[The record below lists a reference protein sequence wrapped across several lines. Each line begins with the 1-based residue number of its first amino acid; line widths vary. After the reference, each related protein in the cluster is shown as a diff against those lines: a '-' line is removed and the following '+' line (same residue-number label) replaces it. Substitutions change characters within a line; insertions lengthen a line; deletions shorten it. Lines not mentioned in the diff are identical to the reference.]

1 MTRLVEIQLNG
12 TATAIIEQ
20 ESLAQLLA
28 RLDINGRRVAVEVN
42 SELIPRELHPQHV
55 LQAGDQ
61 VEVVTLV
68 GGG

>member
-1 MTRLVEIQLNG
+1 MPSFVEIRLNG
-12 TATAIIEQ
+12 DSTAITEQ
-20 ESLAQLLA
+20 ESLASLLN
-28 RLDINGRRVAVEVN
+28 RLEINGKRVAVEVN
-42 SELIPRELHPQHV
+42 SELIPREQHLAHR